1 MGSTETN
8 LEQYY
13 FKLTPDFEKTRVDK
27 LIVYSDIVSK
37 SIVYGGQKTNT
48 LELISSSDSKSETLS
63 RKNKTPEFK
72 PISHNSFDGVAMK
85 ITHCDGTAVQFDSD
99 PDKASVLEICIK
111 TVTQ

>member
-1 MGSTETN
+1 MSKFFKIDPNRTILLGYSGSTDIN

-48 LELISSSDSKSETLS
+48 LELISSSNSKSEILS

-72 PISHNSFDGVAMK
+72 ALSHNCFDGVAMK
-85 ITHCDGTAVQFDSD
+85 
-99 PDKASVLEICIK
+99 
-111 TVTQ
+111 